1 MNTMGTYHDL
11 CFKTDVLLLADAFEN
26 FINTCL
32 EYYGIDHYFSSSGL
46 SWDAMR
52 RMTKIE
58 LELISDT
65 DIPLFVKRG
74 IRGGIS
80 YSAKRYSIANYK

>member
-1 MNTMGTYHDL
+1 MGACHDL
-11 CFKTDVLLLADAFEN
+11 CFKTDVLFLADVFEN
-26 FINTCL
+26 FINICL
-32 EYYGIDHYFSSSGL
+32 EYYGIDPCHYFSSPGL
-46 SWDAMR
+46 SQDAMR

-58 LELISDT
+58 LELISDI
-65 DIPLFVKRG
+65 DIPLFVERG